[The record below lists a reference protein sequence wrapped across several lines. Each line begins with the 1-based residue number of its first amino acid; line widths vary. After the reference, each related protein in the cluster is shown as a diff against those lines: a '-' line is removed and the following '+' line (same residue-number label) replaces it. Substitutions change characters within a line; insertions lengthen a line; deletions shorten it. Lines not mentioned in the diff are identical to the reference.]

1 MKQHLK
7 NLSLVILLLLTSIK
21 CIKAQTEKAP
31 SLKVPDYIQ
40 NADYVFEGTAI
51 DVTGY
56 WTTVENGNRVIY
68 TSLLVE
74 VSNVFK
80 GNGIKK
86 GLIQV
91 IVQGGSAPL
100 ENDPELIANSDY
112 YGSHDERI
120 PIFTQ
125 KGTKGII
132 FGKSVPNKIGFN
144 WNKKLENII
153 VIEHKKAL
161 IYCVECSYEK
171 FDNLQTDWGTFNNL
185 FQLRKSIRSFNLETD
200 FIDRTDSI
208 EDSIATLQKEQELKK
223 IEEDNIKM
231 SKIVEEAKAREALM
245 IQGKLLAAQEAEAK
259 KKVNPN
265 LKLAA
270 GGNLNLDLRNFTYST
285 VSGLNYVEFDVYVW
299 GTQPTF
305 LEGTLFRLNFDKHA
319 FGDSSYVKN
328 YLTASKGTSFNNI
341 NYKIYG
347 PFYIEDSVVAINF
360 STNDSLVRPNR
371 IAVSTTPLQLV
382 HLKFRVK
389 NCQATAKMK
398 FVDPVI
404 CDILTGFKLNS
415 NDSIS
420 GPVQSYDNVFRTD
433 YSPIPLCPI
442 TKITGFSPSII
453 RAGTNE
459 VLTITGT
466 NFGATRG
473 NGQILFADADSI
485 GSYFKRCDSIDYVSW
500 TNTEIKVK
508 VPSLVLSDTLNPT
521 AGSGIFK
528 IVTNQGFRDSTTTKL
543 DVQYSLR
550 NSTSAG

>member
-259 KKVNPN
+259 KK
-265 LKLAA
+265 
-270 GGNLNLDLRNFTYST
+270 
-285 VSGLNYVEFDVYVW
+285 
-299 GTQPTF
+299 
-305 LEGTLFRLNFDKHA
+305 
-319 FGDSSYVKN
+319 
-328 YLTASKGTSFNNI
+328 SKPKSKTCRRRKS
-341 NYKIYG
+341 K
-347 PFYIEDSVVAINF
+347 P
-360 STNDSLVRPNR
+360 
-371 IAVSTTPLQLV
+371 
-382 HLKFRVK
+382 
-389 NCQATAKMK
+389 
-398 FVDPVI
+398 
-404 CDILTGFKLNS
+404 
-415 NDSIS
+415 
-420 GPVQSYDNVFRTD
+420 
-433 YSPIPLCPI
+433 
-442 TKITGFSPSII
+442 
-453 RAGTNE
+453 
-459 VLTITGT
+459 
-466 NFGATRG
+466 
-473 NGQILFADADSI
+473 
-485 GSYFKRCDSIDYVSW
+485 
-500 TNTEIKVK
+500 
-508 VPSLVLSDTLNPT
+508 
-521 AGSGIFK
+521 
-528 IVTNQGFRDSTTTKL
+528 
-543 DVQYSLR
+543 
-550 NSTSAG
+550 